1 MSEEKLTPEQQ
12 VLINSYLNSWSS
24 RIGKV
29 IVGIIGSLAAVGGIS
44 GYAYISNITPFM
56 VNSQI
61 SSLDKMKNNAYVNW
75 IIKYK

>member
-29 IVGIIGSLAAVGGIS
+29 IVGIIGGLAAAGGIS
-44 GYAYISNITPFM
+44 GYAYISNILL
-56 VNSQI
+56 S
-61 SSLDKMKNNAYVNW
+61 W
-75 IIKYK
+75 